1 MTNNEYIDSLIIENQ
16 KLIKFTIKKMNLSWK
31 TEDEFQEYY
40 DNGLIG
46 LINGAK
52 TYSIDKGKP
61 STYLYTCIKNE
72 ISKGITSKLHF
83 KRVINYKY
91 KLSLDEPLLLSNNGN
106 DKMLSDVIPDP
117 NINIEEDFEKKLEKE
132 KLMYAIDKLE
142 NKQDKL
148 FLCDYYG
155 LNGHKQLMA
164 KEIEKKY
171 KVSYTTV
178 SNRLKRARESLE
190 KYLKGNDKEVFM
202 LEEKKVLEP
211 SKQKVKAIT
220 FKKLNDYLFDQI
232 EKLNNKDA
240 DLEKEI
246 PKAKVIAQLSQ
257 QIINNANTC
266 LKAVRTVKEFEIDD
280 TETLN
285 LLGFENVKK

>member
-1 MTNNEYIDSLIIENQ
+1 
-16 KLIKFTIKKMNLSWK
+16 
-31 TEDEFQEYY
+31 
-40 DNGLIG
+40 
-46 LINGAK
+46 
-52 TYSIDKGKP
+52 
-61 STYLYTCIKNE
+61 
-72 ISKGITSKLHF
+72 
-83 KRVINYKY
+83 
-91 KLSLDEPLLLSNNGN
+91 
-106 DKMLSDVIPDP
+106 
-117 NINIEEDFEKKLEKE
+117 
-132 KLMYAIDKLE
+132 
-142 NKQDKL
+142 
-148 FLCDYYG
+148 
-155 LNGHKQLMA
+155 
-164 KEIEKKY
+164 
-171 KVSYTTV
+171 
-178 SNRLKRARESLE
+178 
-190 KYLKGNDKEVFM
+190 M

-211 SKQKVKAIT
+211 SKQKVKATT

>member
-16 KLIKFTIKKMNLSWK
+16 KLIYIAIKKLNCVYK
-31 TEDEFQEYY
+31 TEDEFQALY
-40 DNGLIG
+40 DAGLEGLIK
-46 LINGAK
+46 GAK
-52 TYSIDKGKP
+52 SYDESKGKP
-61 STYLYTCIKNE
+61 STWLMPCIMNE
-72 ISKGITSKLHF
+72 IKHCFVISSAQ
-83 KRVINYKY
+83 KRTNEAGRDI
-91 KLSLDEPLLLSNNGN
+91 SLYEKPYEDNSEIEIVDIIG
-106 DKMLSDVIPDP
+106 DP
-117 NINIEEDFEKKLEKE
+117 NINIEEDFEKKLEIE
-132 KLMYAIDKLE
+132 KLMYAIKKVLTPLE
-142 NKQDKL
+142 QRIISKK
-148 FLCDYYG
+148 YG
-155 LNGHKQLMA
+155 LNGYRTYKIIELA
-164 KEIEKKY
+164 EEEKKSRSMIHY
-171 KVSYTTV
+171 FINQSQ
-178 SNRLKRARESLE
+178 LKLK
-190 KYLKGNDKEVFM
+190 KYLENNDKEVFM

-211 SKQKVKAIT
+211 SKQKVKATT